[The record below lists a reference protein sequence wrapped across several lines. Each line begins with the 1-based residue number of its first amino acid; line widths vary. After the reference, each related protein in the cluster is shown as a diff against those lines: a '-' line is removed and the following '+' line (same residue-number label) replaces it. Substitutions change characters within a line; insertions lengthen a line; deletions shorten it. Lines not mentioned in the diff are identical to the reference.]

1 MLIIPTSLKILGDF
15 DKKQVA
21 EIVIKYKNVEEVD
34 VKDYDEDEQLYNA
47 MKLVKYPNYNIPIY
61 KFNGNFVII
70 IPHIS
75 NTIVINKLSEVL
87 VNLDIKS
94 WITLAPSNIPQSLN
108 QVGILDFKLPHMKPP
123 HFITGISASINSN
136 LYKKGKKFV
145 GLILRGE
152 GQPGFEII
160 DGDAMVDVA
169 YVLESHYHIDLV
181 KHVST
186 KVRKFTYS
194 GMYI

>member
-1 MLIIPTSLKILGDF
+1 MGDF
-15 DKKQVA
+15 EKKEVG
-21 EIVIKYKNVEEVD
+21 EIVIKYKQVEELD

-47 MKLVKYPNYNIPIY
+47 MKSVKYPNYNIPIY
-61 KFNGNFVII
+61 KFNGNIVII

-75 NTIVINKLSEVL
+75 NTIVINKLSEAL
-87 VNLDIKS
+87 VSLKFEN
-94 WITLAPSNIPQSLN
+94 WITLSPSNIPLSLN
-108 QVGILDFKLPHMKPP
+108 KVGTMDFNVPPMKPP

-145 GLILRGE
+145 GLVLRGE

-169 YVLESHYHIDLV
+169 YILESHFKIDLV
-181 KHVST
+181 KHVSA